1 MAGYLTL
8 NMAATLLAA
17 LLLGG
22 MTFFAFVYAP
32 LVFTKLPAEVAGGF
46 IRQVFPV
53 YYRVMA
59 ALSALAALC
68 AWRGWEGPVLALIA
82 AGFLFALLW
91 LRPRINAARDADL
104 AGDAV
109 AGRRFARL
117 HRTSVLL
124 NGAQMIAVLVVFLR
138 LAG

>member
-53 YYRVMA
+53 YYRVMTV
-59 ALSALAALC
+59 LSALAALC
-68 AWRGWEGPVLALIA
+68 AWQGWEGPVLALIA
-82 AGFLFALLW
+82 
-91 LRPRINAARDADL
+91 RPRINAARDADL

-124 NGAQMIAVLVVFLR
+124 NGTQMIAVLVVFLR